1 MKCIPHLLT
10 ALRDHRS
17 DKVKFVA
24 FADRLMSILC
34 EEGLSYVAA
43 CASSA
48 DVNTPTGQ
56 TVTGVEVNTSNVVA
70 ISIIRAGDSLL
81 DNLLRICP
89 DISAGKILIQR
100 DEETALPKLFYS
112 KLPSLVNKCVIL
124 VDPMLATGGSA
135 NEAIRVLLANGAQE
149 ENIYFFNVV
158 CCPEGIA
165 NLHAAFPNVTVVS
178 TEMDQGLNE
187 RSYIVPGLGDYGDR
201 YYGTA

>member
-1 MKCIPHLLT
+1 
-10 ALRDHRS
+10 
-17 DKVKFVA
+17 
-24 FADRLMSILC
+24 
-34 EEGLSYVAA
+34 
-43 CASSA
+43 
-48 DVNTPTGQ
+48 
-56 TVTGVEVNTSNVVA
+56 
-70 ISIIRAGDSLL
+70 
-81 DNLLRICP
+81 
-89 DISAGKILIQR
+89 
-100 DEETALPKLFYS
+100 
-112 KLPSLVNKCVIL
+112 
-124 VDPMLATGGSA
+124 MLATGGSA

>member
-1 MKCIPHLLT
+1 
-10 ALRDHRS
+10 
-17 DKVKFVA
+17 
-24 FADRLMSILC
+24 
-34 EEGLSYVAA
+34 VAA